1 MPRPDLPSLQSGIAG
16 WDAILNDIIDAI
28 HRRPFP
34 VVTVADVATL
44 NLNFDPAD
52 YEDCLVMVQSPSR
65 ALYTSDGSAWAA
77 L

>member
-1 MPRPDLPSLQSGIAG
+1 MPRPDLPLLQSGTAG
-16 WDAILNDIIDAI
+16 WDAILNDIIDAL

-34 VVTVADVATL
+34 PVVVADVATL
-44 NLNFDPAD
+44 NLTFDPAD

-65 ALYTSDGSAWAA
+65 ALYTSDGTSWSA